1 MSFEN
6 LVADLEKDAKTQE
19 DKIIKDAANQ
29 ADAIRAQ
36 TKEQI
41 AQLMQNAKR
50 EAAQTIEEKKSEIS
64 TANISARKI
73 IADGRNQAVEKA
85 LTEVKEHLQEYTNSK
100 QYTALVTKL
109 TQEAVD
115 ALGTKQN
122 TVVICRKEDAATLKK
137 NGFNVQATLDAIGGV
152 IVQSKDGKIK
162 INSTFENL
170 LSEHADEL
178 RQTMFFELFGKT
190 ENRTSKK
197 SAKSKR
203 GD

>member
-64 TANISARKI
+64 TANINARKI

-100 QYTALVTKL
+100 QYTALLTKL
-109 TQEAVD
+109 VQEAVD
-115 ALGTKQN
+115 SLGTKQN
-122 TVVICRKEDAATLKK
+122 TVVICRKEDAALLKK
-137 NGFNVQATLDAIGGV
+137 NGFNTQPSLEAIGGV